1 MSVEQMNMA
10 YEFIVF
16 LVVCFVSLSLMIIR
30 RCFRWPV
37 SLRALFWC
45 GAFSYIALLAL
56 PRVFVFFGVDTMI
69 QITFWVANAI
79 LFAWI
84 LSYHNI

>member
-1 MSVEQMNMA
+1 MSVESMNMA

-16 LVVCFVSLSLMIIR
+16 LVVCVVSMSLMLIR

-45 GAFSYIALLAL
+45 GAFSYSALLILPRIIVWQSPETQRLFAFLCAMAALLA
-56 PRVFVFFGVDTMI
+56 
-69 QITFWVANAI
+69 
-79 LFAWI
+79 WI
-84 LSYHNI
+84 LAYHEN